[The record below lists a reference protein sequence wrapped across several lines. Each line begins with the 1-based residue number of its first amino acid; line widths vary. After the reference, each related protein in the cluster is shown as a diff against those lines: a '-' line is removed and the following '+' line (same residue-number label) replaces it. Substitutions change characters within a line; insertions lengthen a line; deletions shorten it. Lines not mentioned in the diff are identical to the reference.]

1 MPQLISGEWQAGW
14 TCQEPEIFGRQQRFR
29 VFGSFFCQK
38 PVSLTG
44 SAGAPFFYP
53 EKSIPNRALRK
64 FRPQSVGLTK
74 DRIKLSGWS
83 ARKNSFLWFSRI
95 SLIFTVSNRK
105 LLYEQIVFRA
115 AADKLAHFAFDA
127 AISTFLLY
135 KMEGKGRKNFF
146 QKISENSCKAI
157 SHML

>member
-1 MPQLISGEWQAGW
+1 MSG
-14 TCQEPEIFGRQQRFR
+14 TRDFR
-29 VFGSFFCQK
+29 KTAALSCLWFFFCQK
-38 PVSLTG
+38 PVSLTR

-53 EKSIPNRALRK
+53 EKSIPDRAIRK
-64 FRPQSVGLTK
+64 CHPQSVGLAK

-83 ARKNSFLWFSRI
+83 ARKSSFLWFSQNL
-95 SLIFTVSNRK
+95 SIFTATKRE
-105 LLYEQIVFRA
+105 LLYEQIAFRA

-135 KMEGKGRKNFF
+135 KMEGKGGKNFF